1 MVGPLPRGG
10 LAFTI
15 RREGISGS
23 FCERPVSRARRVKGY
38 AILCLPQR
46 EWHGRHEM
54 RIGAALDSIE
64 DHQFNTRRPIR
75 TLREDG
81 TLERR
86 SIFSG
91 PPRFSISNF
100 EGSAYAQDRWSP
112 AERWIVEYGLRGDWD
127 EIIRDAWFSPLLA
140 TSYFFDG
147 PTMTK
152 VSAGVGLFYDAT
164 NLDFATRSLQG
175 VRPGR
180 TFPAHRVTH
189 LLLAPPPPSQ
199 PNTHS
204 CQ

>member
-23 FCERPVSRARRVKGY
+23 FCERPVSRARRVQGY
-38 AILCLPQR
+38 ANLYLSPT

-54 RIGAALDSIE
+54 RIGADLDSIE

-91 PPRFSISNF
+91 PPRFSISIF
-100 EGSAYAQDRWSP
+100 EVSAYAQDRWSP
-112 AERWIVEYGLRGDWD
+112 AERWIVEYSLSF
-127 EIIRDAWFSPLLA
+127 ASTAFFLAASFSPRL
-140 TSYFFDG
+140 TTIYF
-147 PTMTK
+147 
-152 VSAGVGLFYDAT
+152 Y
-164 NLDFATRSLQG
+164 
-175 VRPGR
+175 
-180 TFPAHRVTH
+180 
-189 LLLAPPPPSQ
+189 
-199 PNTHS
+199 
-204 CQ
+204 